1 MRGLLRNRRGS
12 DRLRYPEYETLRR
25 DDSMKRLTMFASCAL
40 LICGVGF
47 GNLRGSDDDLRQL
60 PAQPIEVV
68 EEVWLAKCTPLI
80 RGTSVVYAG
89 CPRLLSTC
97 LEGGGC
103 FAAIVPGEGIIGVCV
118 PGDSFC
124 KGKRT
129 TITATKFAEGKCTTS
144 CECIDLR
151 PVRPEP
157 VLISVVKC
165 F

>member
-1 MRGLLRNRRGS
+1 
-12 DRLRYPEYETLRR
+12 
-25 DDSMKRLTMFASCAL
+25 MKRLTMFASCAL

-60 PAQPIEVV
+60 PVQPVDQPVEV
-68 EEVWLAKCTPLI
+68 VWLAKCTTLI

-89 CPRLLSTC
+89 CPRLLSIC

-118 PGDSFC
+118 PGDSTC
-124 KGKRT
+124 TGRRT